1 MIQVK
6 VDAVKYGNI
15 FFDIFT
21 HSLKGTCFYFK
32 ANMLKYENNL
42 TYYGTEGGNYLNE
55 FYYNKDFN
63 FDFIKNDMVKLFEER
78 EFFIFDF
85 DNEEEAFYFKMKY
98 G

>member
-55 FYYNKDFN
+55 FYYKEDL
-63 FDFIKNDMVKLFEER
+63 DSIKNNMAELFEKH
-78 EFFIFDF
+78 EFFIFEF

>member
-1 MIQVK
+1 MIKVK
-6 VDAVKYGNI
+6 LDAVKYGNI

-32 ANMLKYENNL
+32 DNMLKYENNL
-42 TYYGTEGGNYLNE
+42 TYYGTEHSNYLNE
-55 FYYNKDFN
+55 FYYKEDL
-63 FDFIKNDMVKLFEER
+63 DSIKNNIAELFEKH
-78 EFFIFDF
+78 EFFIFEF